1 MTGQGN
7 EMKQD
12 INFFDK
18 GEIIFDPKQSAGR
31 RGQKIRA
38 PQFLNLYPEP

>member
-1 MTGQGN
+1 MAGQGN

-18 GEIIFDPKQSAGR
+18 GEIIFDPKQGR